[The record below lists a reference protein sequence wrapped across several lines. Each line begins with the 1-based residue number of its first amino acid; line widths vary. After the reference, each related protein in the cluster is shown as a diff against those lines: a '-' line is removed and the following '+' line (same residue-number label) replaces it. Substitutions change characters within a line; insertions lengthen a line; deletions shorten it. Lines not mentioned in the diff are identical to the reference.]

1 MHYSECKNARAAIVR
16 TIVMKFDTVK
26 SVALP
31 ISTSNIINWN
41 RDGNGK
47 IESGFSDIDRIKLL
61 QVLLHADTKTKHLIL
76 GCLSLNTEKRVTV
89 ICMPAKFC
97 EKKWKTRKITK
108 IIENQK
114 ILRDRKKKNWFERKK
129 LKTKNRERNHKNKI
143 SKFILNN
150 ISKIISRFFHDYSA
164 AKKTFN
170 RTILKRI
177 SQHVKIAIPF
187 MVKPTVND
195 WRQIGDRIEKP
206 EPLNAEAMIR
216 SQIHINP
223 AGLND

>member
-114 ILRDRKKKNWFERKK
+114 ILRDRKKKKLIRTKKNWKQKTVNEITKIKFQNSYWTTFQKSFHVFFMIIRRPKK
-129 LKTKNRERNHKNKI
+129 RSIEQFWNESANMLKLRFHLWWNPLWMIEDKSGIGLKNR
-143 SKFILNN
+143 
-150 ISKIISRFFHDYSA
+150 SR
-164 AKKTFN
+164 
-170 RTILKRI
+170 
-177 SQHVKIAIPF
+177 
-187 MVKPTVND
+187 
-195 WRQIGDRIEKP
+195 
-206 EPLNAEAMIR
+206 
-216 SQIHINP
+216 
-223 AGLND
+223 